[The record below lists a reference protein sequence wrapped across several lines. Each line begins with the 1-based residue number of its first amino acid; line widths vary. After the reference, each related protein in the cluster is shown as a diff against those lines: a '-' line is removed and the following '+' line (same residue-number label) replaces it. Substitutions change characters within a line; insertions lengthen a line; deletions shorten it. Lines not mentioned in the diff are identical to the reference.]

1 VSPAA
6 VVLWTALV
14 AVLVVLALAGRAAA
28 AALHE
33 IKRVSTRVEAYAE
46 LPVVVALERAQAD
59 AVRIEAALGELPLL
73 LARARAAAAA
83 ILRGPIPPGVVTAF
97 LVARRELAAFRRFAR
112 R

>member
-1 VSPAA
+1 MSPAA
-6 VVLWTALV
+6 VVLWTVLV

-33 IKRVSTRVEAYAE
+33 IKRVAVRIDEYSE
-46 LPVVVALERAQAD
+46 LPVVRALARAEAD
-59 AVRIEAALGELPLL
+59 AGRIEAALGELPVL